1 MLHFLAL
8 VTEVSTGT
16 EIYVSDVWF
25 LSFSLV
31 MDLSPLEFVLLL
43 EIMLCYHIFELV
55 PLQDGF

>member
-1 MLHFLAL
+1 M
-8 VTEVSTGT
+8 TEVSTGT